1 MAISRDDFF
10 HLVDTVPAVAK
21 IYRLILEAA
30 FITAQERI
38 YGFQNLTA
46 LEKLRWLLN
55 YQPRILSRLSGRMV
69 ASFLGV
75 TPYTL
80 SRLKA
85 EL

>member
-1 MAISRDDFF
+1 M
-10 HLVDTVPAVAK
+10 LVNTVPQVGLV
-21 IYRLILEAA
+21 YRQILEAA

-38 YGFQNLTA
+38 YGFQGLTA
-46 LEKLRWLLN
+46 MEKLRWLLA
-55 YQPRILSRLSGRMV
+55 YQPNILTRLSNKMV

-75 TPYTL
+75 TPFTL